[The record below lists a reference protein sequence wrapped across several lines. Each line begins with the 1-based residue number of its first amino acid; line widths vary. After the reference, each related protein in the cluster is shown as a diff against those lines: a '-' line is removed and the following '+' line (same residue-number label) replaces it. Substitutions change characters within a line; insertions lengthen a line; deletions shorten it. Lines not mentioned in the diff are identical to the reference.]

1 MWPALGGGKEE
12 RAQGFWESDMLSQC
26 NDWCGL
32 LIFQRIQN
40 RTLLEHLLK
49 LALNIYLCTCV
60 YMCMCACIYVHVS
73 IHTYTDDMRGHNL
86 VGHLNKF
93 FFFYRIKRHEGQP
106 ETIWYGPCF
115 FELKLGYSTLI
126 LILI

>member
-1 MWPALGGGKEE
+1 MWAAYFPEDSEQNSSGTSSKTSSEH
-12 RAQGFWESDMLSQC
+12 
-26 NDWCGL
+26 
-32 LIFQRIQN
+32 IFV
-40 RTLLEHLLK
+40 H
-49 LALNIYLCTCV
+49 
-60 YMCMCACIYVHVS
+60 MCMCACIYVHVS

-93 FFFYRIKRHEGQP
+93 FFFTGLRDMKGNQRQYGMVH
-106 ETIWYGPCF
+106 GPCF